1 MRKNN
6 SSLNFSY
13 CFCNRNSRFN
23 NFQTTYN
30 SAYGNFYGEDNNLKN
45 NNIPVN
51 KSTNLKHEYIL
62 LNQTKKTNIPN
73 TKIICPNCI
82 NENIIKERTRSRIR
96 RSKEYKYNGGFFEDK
111 MKSIYEQKLI
121 KDRINREENARKTY
135 NSLFINRGRS
145 NENYKKLNDTN
156 NYINKEGE
164 YFGKDIEYGMIRCR
178 NREIKNDKKLYGI
191 DLKNK
196 LKNRKSWFG
205 HNYLLDKNEYN
216 EIINKQIEKDNK
228 KKENAKNDK
237 IKEEKSLLKEQL
249 QNEKNEIKKEK
260 ENKNNIRIEMNR
272 INSILL
278 KEKKIKENNEIKK
291 KRIEKE
297 CISNICRQQ
306 IEEFVQNLKL
316 KKLKNKNIEEE
327 NYKTAQIKNKKK
339 EFKKY
344 KYDKNIYGLPLKEI
358 EKKSCEQC
366 KREYPKN
373 VMSQIYYLYNEQ
385 QKK

>member
-82 NENIIKERTRSRIR
+82 NENIIKERNRSRIR

-164 YFGKDIEYGMIRCR
+164 YFGKDIEYGM
-178 NREIKNDKKLYGI
+178 
-191 DLKNK
+191 
-196 LKNRKSWFG
+196 
-205 HNYLLDKNEYN
+205 
-216 EIINKQIEKDNK
+216 
-228 KKENAKNDK
+228 
-237 IKEEKSLLKEQL
+237 
-249 QNEKNEIKKEK
+249 
-260 ENKNNIRIEMNR
+260 
-272 INSILL
+272 
-278 KEKKIKENNEIKK
+278 
-291 KRIEKE
+291 
-297 CISNICRQQ
+297 
-306 IEEFVQNLKL
+306 
-316 KKLKNKNIEEE
+316 
-327 NYKTAQIKNKKK
+327 
-339 EFKKY
+339 
-344 KYDKNIYGLPLKEI
+344 
-358 EKKSCEQC
+358 
-366 KREYPKN
+366 
-373 VMSQIYYLYNEQ
+373 
-385 QKK
+385 